1 MEHDLKTWPEYFEAV
16 FTGKKNFEIRKG
28 GAMSDRN
35 FLTGDTLLLR
45 EWNPKSREYTG
56 RKIRV
61 NVDSVYKDFP
71 WGGPI
76 GGNVIMSISPICND
90 EKESEE

>member
-16 FTGKKNFEIRKG
+16 VTGKKNFEIRKG
-28 GAMSDRN
+28 GSMSDRK

-45 EWNPKSREYTG
+45 EWNPKGEEYTG

-61 NVDSVYKDFP
+61 NVDSVYEDFP
-71 WGGPI
+71 WGGLV
-76 GGNVIMSISPICND
+76 GGNVIMSISLI
-90 EKESEE
+90 K